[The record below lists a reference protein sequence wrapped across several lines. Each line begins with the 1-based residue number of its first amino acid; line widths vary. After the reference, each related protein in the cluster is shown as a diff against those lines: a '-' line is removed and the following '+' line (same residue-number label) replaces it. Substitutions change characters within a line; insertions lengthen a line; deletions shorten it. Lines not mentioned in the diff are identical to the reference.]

1 MTEEELSKQAAL
13 DRNKVGEGT
22 IKFSGVQV
30 LYYVIAGDMPMREH
44 GIDLKDHLDYW
55 GDGLLFVSESVPD
68 IMRYRS
74 SYTV

>member
-22 IKFSGVQV
+22 IEFNGVEDI
-30 LYYVIAGDMPMREH
+30 YYVIAGDMPMRKH
-44 GIDLKDHLDYW
+44 GIDLKDYLSFW
-55 GDGLLFVSESVPD
+55 GGGLLFVSESVPD

-74 SYTV
+74 G